1 MDLCT
6 VSSSDI
12 WADEMQKIR
21 WFFSILAIALM
32 LAAMLQNNQEVT
44 VKLLWLQRSTPLS
57 VLLIATTIIGFLF
70 GALMTA
76 SMLRSHRK
84 RKEAAAKQ
92 ASKQPESAKAAG
104 KSLEPTATD

>member
-1 MDLCT
+1 
-6 VSSSDI
+6 
-12 WADEMQKIR
+12 MQKIR

-32 LAAMLQNNQEVT
+32 LAAMLQNNQQVT
-44 VKLLWLQRSTPLS
+44 VKLLWLERSTPLS

-92 ASKQPESAKAAG
+92 AAKQPTTKKTAET
-104 KSLEPTATD
+104 SLETAATD